1 MGVNEEKTAQS
12 VPLVNTA
19 SACLTATGP
28 VGITRTGEDI
38 MVLQRGCKIMS
49 IPQMIAPSHMSGK
62 ADVKAITCVGLK
74 CREGSGVPGRD

>member
-1 MGVNEEKTAQS
+1 MGANEEKTAQS

-19 SACLTATGP
+19 SACLMATGL

-38 MVLQRGCKIMS
+38 TVLQRGCKIMS
-49 IPQMIAPSHMSGK
+49 IPQLTAPSHTSGK

-74 CREGSGVPGRD
+74 CREGSGWC